1 MVAGTKCDIE
11 VFSGTDVITLS
22 DVLFG
27 DVWLCSGQSNMGFT
41 MGGIFNS
48 TEEIEA
54 SQGYTD
60 IRKGFFCISICD
72 SLKGI

>member
-11 VFSGTDVITLS
+11 VFSGTDVIVLS

-27 DVWLCSGQSNMGFT
+27 DVWLCSGQSNMAFS
-41 MGGIFNS
+41 MAGIFNA

-60 IRKGFFCISICD
+60 IR
-72 SLKGI
+72 